1 LNKVKERVGGGVNNP
16 EPQPEKIMDKNEKKN
31 KRIQPSKGQILA
43 TATAA
48 LSDAVAGL
56 EGANNPHA
64 VKVREELNEVEAKIA
79 TMIADRQSQIEQRAA
94 AQAA

>member
-1 LNKVKERVGGGVNNP
+1 MKERVGGGVNNP
-16 EPQPEKIMDKNEKKN
+16 EPQPEKIMEKKKN

-56 EGANNPHA
+56 EGMDNKHV
-64 VKVREELNEVEAKIA
+64 VKVRDELNEVEAKIA
-79 TMIADRQSQIEQRAA
+79 TMIASRQSQIEERAA

>member
-1 LNKVKERVGGGVNNP
+1 MNKVKERVGGGVNNP
-16 EPQPEKIMDKNEKKN
+16 KPQPENIMEKKKN

-64 VKVREELNEVEAKIA
+64 VKVREELNEVECKIA

>member
-1 LNKVKERVGGGVNNP
+1 MNEVKERAGRGVNNP
-16 EPQPEKIMDKNEKKN
+16 EPQPEKIMEKKKS

-48 LSDAVAGL
+48 LSDAVASL
-56 EGANNPHA
+56 EGIDNKHI

-79 TMIADRQSQIEQRAA
+79 TMIADRQSQIEERAA